1 MTEVFEK
8 WGKVISDAAKDVTK
22 KTGEVV
28 EVVVE
33 RTEKIVEEQKLKRQI
48 RTMERNCVRDF
59 KDIGKI
65 LYYKHRK
72 GEEIDPQ
79 CVELCETIAERELAI
94 EELKA
99 EIEKLKEDI

>member
-8 WGKVISDAAKDVTK
+8 WGRVISETAKDVTE

-33 RTEKIVEEQKLKRQI
+33 KTEK
-48 RTMERNCVRDF
+48 
-59 KDIGKI
+59 
-65 LYYKHRK
+65 LYYKHKK

-79 CVELCETIAERELAI
+79 CVELCETIAERETTI
-94 EELKA
+94 EQLKA
-99 EIEKLKEDI
+99 EIEKLREEI

>member
-1 MTEVFEK
+1 M
-8 WGKVISDAAKDVTK
+8 
-22 KTGEVV
+22 
-28 EVVVE
+28 
-33 RTEKIVEEQKLKRQI
+33 
-48 RTMERNCVRDF
+48 RDF

-65 LYYKHRK
+65 LYYKHKK

-79 CVELCETIAERELAI
+79 CLELCETIAERELAI

>member
-8 WGKVISDAAKDVTK
+8 WGKVISETARDVTE

-28 EVVVE
+28 EAVANK
-33 RTEKIVEEQKLKRQI
+33 TEQLLEEQKLKRQI
-48 RTMERNCVRDF
+48 RTMERNCMRDF

-65 LYYKHRK
+65 LYYKHKK
-72 GEEIDPQ
+72 GEAIDPQ
-79 CVELCETIAERELAI
+79 CIELCETIAEREAAI

-99 EIEKLKEDI
+99 EIEKLKESF